1 MCWTERSEGRSKMQ
15 CARARRPHRSR
26 IRSSS
31 FTIAGLAAVLISLAV
46 GSPASAA
53 TLERVKQASKI
64 ILGYRADARPF
75 AFRDESGNAAG
86 YAVALCQ
93 KIAEQVKAELGLST
107 LAVEWSPVTVG
118 DQFRAVRSGRNA
130 VGAKGRRFLNSG
142 LSGWNRSTSACRC
155 SGRTAGGFVRST
167 ILGADLARL
176 ARTSYRKTGFLGR
189 RGYAERGMAGPP
201 T

>member
-1 MCWTERSEGRSKMQ
+1 
-15 CARARRPHRSR
+15 
-26 IRSSS
+26 
-31 FTIAGLAAVLISLAV
+31 
-46 GSPASAA
+46 
-53 TLERVKQASKI
+53 VKQASKI

-118 DQFRAVRSGRNA
+118 DQFRAVQENKIDLLCGVDETLSGRKD
-130 VGAKGRRFLNSG
+130 VDFSIPVFPGGIGALLR
-142 LSGWNRSTSACRC
+142 ADA

-176 ARTSYRKTGFLGR
+176 ARTSYRKNRFSRSSRVLRARHGWPANLTSFS
-189 RGYAERGMAGPP
+189 
-201 T
+201 